1 MPTIIQSL
9 NINTWQFFQQNH
21 IITFLVAGICGSL
34 IGLEREA
41 RDKGAGIRTHTLVS
55 LGSCLFTLVSVGS
68 AEEYGGDPARIAAQI
83 VSGIGFLGG
92 GAILQ
97 EKDKVRGLTTA
108 ATIWISA
115 AIGMACGLKQ
125 IQSAFVVTTLTLM
138 FLFLFRTV
146 SRRVRKPRL
155 TWLLSIKF
163 MEDISSTDLSDL
175 EEKIEASL
183 NSERFKLLELTEKS
197 SERIELVVRG
207 QGKLSALTKQI
218 KNLMPTPIEIDLRE
232 V

>member
-1 MPTIIQSL
+1 MFFLNDNLSL
-9 NINTWQFFQQNH
+9 IP
-21 IITFLVAGICGSL
+21 FLSAGICGSL

-55 LGSCLFTLVSVGS
+55 LGACLFTLVSLNTAS
-68 AEEYGGDPARIAAQI
+68 QFGGDPSRIAAQI

-97 EKDKVRGLTTA
+97 ERDKVRGLTTA

-125 IQSAFVVTTLTLM
+125 IKEGFVVTTLTLA

-146 SRRVRKPRL
+146 SRKVRRPRL
-155 TWLLSIKF
+155 TWLVTIRFGRELLAAELS
-163 MEDISSTDLSDL
+163 EL
-175 EEKIEASL
+175 EEKIEMSL
-183 NSERFKLLELTEKS
+183 NDDKFKLLELTEKS
-197 SERIELVVRG
+197 NDRIELVVKG
-207 QGKLSALTKQI
+207 QGKLSSLTKQI
-218 KNLMPTPIEIDLRE
+218 KSLIQIPVEIDLRE
-232 V
+232 F